1 LSLWDQENLVR
12 LLQRRIGLSQPI
24 VEIFS
29 NDPRLADL
37 AAWDPAAEQAAR

>member
-1 LSLWDQENLVR
+1 M
-12 LLQRRIGLSQPI
+12 RRIGVQQPI

-37 AAWDPAAEQAAR
+37 AAWDPAAEGAGV